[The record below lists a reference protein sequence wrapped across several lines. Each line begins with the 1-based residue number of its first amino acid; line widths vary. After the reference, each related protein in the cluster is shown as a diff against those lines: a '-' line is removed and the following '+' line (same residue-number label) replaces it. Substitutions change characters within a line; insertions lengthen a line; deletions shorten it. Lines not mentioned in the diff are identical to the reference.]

1 MAEEKQESK
10 TVEKIGSDSKLMKTF
25 LVILAAFLTFAGP
38 TFIVYALLNMLKMDY
53 TISMASGFILF
64 IVGLILIWY
73 LIRKQTIS

>member
-38 TFIVYALLNMLKMDY
+38 TFVVYALLNMLKMDY

-73 LIRKQTIS
+73 LIRKQTVS

>member
-73 LIRKQTIS
+73 LIRKQTVS

>member
-64 IVGLILIWY
+64 IVGLILIWC
-73 LIRKQTIS
+73 LIRKQTVS

>member
-10 TVEKIGSDSKLMKTF
+10 TVEKIGSNSKLMKTF

-73 LIRKQTIS
+73 LIRKQTVS